1 MVADENTDGGWLNN
15 CFKPELLLV
24 SCFKTLKPKLGQIIC
39 NTFIRAL

>member
-15 CFKPELLLV
+15 CFKPELSLV
-24 SCFKTLKPKLGQIIC
+24 SCFKTLKPKLRHIIY